1 MAGQHTENLFRRF
14 KGASVSVKT
23 VTGGIYEGRV
33 IEVTNDYVCLA
44 EIVGG
49 EGAQVFLFFHAI
61 ESMTSSETPAP

>member
-1 MAGQHTENLFRRF
+1 M
-14 KGASVSVKT
+14 
-23 VTGGIYEGRV
+23 YEGRV

-61 ESMTSSETPAP
+61 ESMTSSETPAS